1 MVIRKI
7 VEKPSYKDSEY
18 KYPLPKGFE
27 NDKAPYRETS
37 KTYSKDHYRD
47 REYSREQNSKE
58 SRDHPKDYNK

>member
-37 KTYSKDHYRD
+37 RTYSKDCYRD
-47 REYSREQNSKE
+47 REYSRE
-58 SRDHPKDYNK
+58 